1 MPERFNGTV
10 LKTVVRL
17 VRTVG
22 SNPTPSARFRTGQE
36 REHAMQPVNLLEYE
50 PLAREKLPEG
60 SYGFIAGAAED
71 EVTLRENRAAFQ
83 RLQLRPRVLVDVS
96 KIDPSTTVLGQRIE
110 LPVLLAPVALHKLAH
125 PDGELATA
133 RAAAAAGTIMVLSN
147 AASYSIEDV
156 ARAANGPKWFQLY
169 FNRDREIT
177 RRLVERAEASG
188 YSALCLTVDLPWLGR
203 READI
208 RNRLEFPPDVTLAN
222 FAGEDARALLP
233 VVTGATLDAS
243 AGPSDPSLTWK
254 DVDWLRSLTKMR
266 LVLKGILTGEDAAL
280 AVEHGA
286 EAVVVSNH
294 GGRQLDG
301 VAASIEALPEVAE
314 AVGGR
319 AEVLLDGGIRRGTDV
334 LKALALGAGAVLIG
348 RPYIWGLALEGEEGV
363 GRVLAILRFEL
374 ELAMALAGCPALA
387 DIGRGLVARRA

>member
-1 MPERFNGTV
+1 
-10 LKTVVRL
+10 
-17 VRTVG
+17 
-22 SNPTPSARFRTGQE
+22 
-36 REHAMQPVNLLEYE
+36 MQPVNLLEYE

-96 KIDPSTTVLGQRIE
+96 KIDPSTTVLGQRVE
-110 LPVLLAPVALHKLAH
+110 FPVLLAPVALHKLAH

-348 RPYIWGLALEGEEGV
+348 RPYIWGLAVEGEEGV
-363 GRVLAILRFEL
+363 GRVLSILRFEL